1 MQQYEVRLEE
11 AYLAELGG
19 LIDWRAENVGR
30 LSASNFNKSVT
41 DLVMMLRD
49 TPFMGFSA
57 KNKKLARKG
66 YRTLVCGVYLIFY
79 IVNDST
85 VNVRRIV
92 DGRTDYINKGE
103 W

>member
-1 MQQYEVRLEE
+1 MQPYEIKPE
-11 AYLAELGG
+11 LAFSTELDD
-19 LIDWRAENVGR
+19 IVNWRAENVGHN
-30 LSASNFNKSVT
+30 SAYNFKRSVME
-41 DLVMMLRD
+41 LLRMLEA

-79 IVNDST
+79 IVNDYT